1 MIPSGE
7 RISLI
12 PSAPSIGT
20 TMGLLPRMDIGV
32 ALEVVCTSGG
42 VAAVGKQADMRRWA
56 ATTMVGLAMASV
68 SKA

>member
-1 MIPSGE
+1 
-7 RISLI
+7 
-12 PSAPSIGT
+12 
-20 TMGLLPRMDIGV
+20 MGLLPRMDIGV

-56 ATTMVGLAMASV
+56 ATTMVGLAIASV